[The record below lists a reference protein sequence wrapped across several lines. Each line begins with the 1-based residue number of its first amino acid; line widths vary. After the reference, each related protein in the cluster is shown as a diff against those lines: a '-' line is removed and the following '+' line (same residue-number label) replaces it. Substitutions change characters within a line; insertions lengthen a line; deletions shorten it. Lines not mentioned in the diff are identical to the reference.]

1 MISSILLVFAFVF
14 FAIAATNWIPEPSK
28 TQVIA
33 AGFACG
39 TLSLLVS
46 GWIK

>member
-1 MISSILLVFAFVF
+1 MISTILLVFAFVF
-14 FAIAATNWIPEPSK
+14 FTIAATNWIPEPSK

-33 AGFACG
+33 AGLAFW

>member
-1 MISSILLVFAFVF
+1 MIGSILMVFAFVF
-14 FAIAATNWIPEPSK
+14 FAIAATNWVPEPSK

-33 AGFACG
+33 AGLAFW
-39 TLSLLVS
+39 TLSILLG